1 MLCFRCGRHRK
12 SAETVKGLFLVGR
25 RRRSAETVR
34 VGYFGWTV
42 PQIRGNRQ
50 GLGMLLGIS
59 VTVFESVY
67 SEKLSVLLS
76 TLPCRGTNQA
86 RRTLSDDSRAF
97 PHLGGGGDGGGGQ
110 NFIGVLSFRD
120 PAMESACEL
129 PRLPLCHRP
138 PPMFSVNHS
147 IDGACAAVNGTANAT
162 VRHLSVPG
170 REMSAHSV
178 NVVGLPLEKT
188 LRCQRDGVALGFSR

>member
-1 MLCFRCGRHRK
+1 MTHG
-12 SAETVKGLFLVGR
+12 
-25 RRRSAETVR
+25 
-34 VGYFGWTV
+34 
-42 PQIRGNRQ
+42 
-50 GLGMLLGIS
+50 
-59 VTVFESVY
+59 
-67 SEKLSVLLS
+67 
-76 TLPCRGTNQA
+76 
-86 RRTLSDDSRAF
+86 AF

-162 VRHLSVPG
+162 VPSLVWCPG
-170 REMSAHSV
+170 
-178 NVVGLPLEKT
+178 GKC
-188 LRCQRDGVALGFSR
+188 LRIP